1 MQLLTNECA
10 MSDDVHQTA
19 SAIAAFDATQV
30 AFVALVK
37 KGVLSKA
44 EAEAILREAI
54 EAIKTGGTGD
64 RAAEL
69 LTEVLE
75 RLSTL

>member
-1 MQLLTNECA
+1 
-10 MSDDVHQTA
+10 
-19 SAIAAFDATQV
+19 
-30 AFVALVK
+30 
-37 KGVLSKA
+37 LSKA

-54 EAIKTGGTGD
+54 EASKLGGTGD

-75 RLSTL
+75 RLSKF